1 MNKYQTA
8 IQLFKMSFLTDK
20 LTNVFQM
27 VLKSSEMRKDGYH
40 FSRFDSMSTVLHMV
54 HKELSS
60 SDFHKLHCIH
70 DVILTIWDN
79 YFMSH
84 SNIPSRY
91 NDRYP
96 YHSKPKDRSV
106 FESIIRGMIV
116 ELIAEDINQFIVRLF
131 KHNRVIYM
139 ENKEIIH
146 SVLKIVL
153 QLPLEEMF
161 EVSQTR
167 SDLPFHLHVL
177 HNVDKFIEVYIW
189 TVLII
194 LNDGYQYNFEIVSSD
209 EDCSIC
215 CDTSK
220 KEFVKIA
227 DGCRHSFCRSC
238 FSKSLQNQKKCPMCR
253 HEYEPINISDV
264 CNRAIAVFFDERR
277 KRNEDF
283 MLMES
288 NEKQCLIQFFEKHG
302 FDMTTIY
309 TEHPIRCFSDC
320 GNLYTKGWKG
330 THKCGPNG
338 DSHHATKH
346 IGMASLS
353 VLRPTDCCLQCQ
365 GPFHVYKECGHILCE
380 AHLDP
385 SKYCCPKCAR
395 STYLFKLN
403 I

>member
-1 MNKYQTA
+1 
-8 IQLFKMSFLTDK
+8 MSFLYDK
-20 LTNVFQM
+20 LTEVFQM
-27 VLKSSEMRKDGYH
+27 ILKSSEMRKDGSH
-40 FSRFDSMSTVLHMV
+40 FSRFSSISTVLNMV

-60 SDFHKLHCIH
+60 SDFHKLYRIH
-70 DVILTIWDN
+70 DVILTIWDD

-84 SNIPSRY
+84 SNIPSIY

-96 YHSKPKDRSV
+96 YHSKPTDRSV
-106 FESIIRGMIV
+106 FESIIRGMIT
-116 ELIAEDINQFIVRLF
+116 ELIVADIRQFIIRLF
-131 KHNRVIYM
+131 EHNRVIYM

-146 SVLKIVL
+146 SVLTIVL

-161 EVSQTR
+161 EVRQAR
-167 SDLPFHLHVL
+167 SDLPFHLSVL
-177 HNVDKFIEVYIW
+177 HNVDKFIEVYLWI
-189 TVLII
+189 VLIL
-194 LNDGYQYNFEIVSSD
+194 LNDGGYQYNFEIVSSD

-215 CDTSK
+215 YDTSK

-227 DGCRHSFCRSC
+227 DGCGHSFCRSC

-253 HEYEPINISDV
+253 HEYAPVDILDISNV
-264 CNRAIAVFFDERR
+264 CNRAVAVFFDERR

-283 MLMES
+283 ILMES
-288 NEKQCLIQFFEKHG
+288 NEKQCLIEFFEKSG
-302 FDMTTIY
+302 FDMTKNHTD
-309 TEHPIRCFSDC
+309 HPIRCFSDC
-320 GNLYTKGWKG
+320 GNLYTKGLKG

-385 SKYCCPKCAR
+385 TKYCCPKCTR
-395 STYLFKLN
+395 RTYLFKLN
-403 I
+403 L